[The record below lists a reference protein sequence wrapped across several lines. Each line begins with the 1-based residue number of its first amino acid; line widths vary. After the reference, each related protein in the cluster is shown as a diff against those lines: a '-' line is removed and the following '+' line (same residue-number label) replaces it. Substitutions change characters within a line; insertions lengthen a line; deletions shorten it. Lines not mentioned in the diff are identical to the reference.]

1 MDEKFKD
8 ELDKLKVYYGEQ
20 SLRFEKDII
29 NLHSFLKLEYIL
41 NYFRDESRVMS
52 SDERYAI
59 YLAIYDYNGY
69 KYKIYGVLDVPL
81 IIINEFISRYEHRK
95 YDYDKLNSAFLEF
108 ADKYIKNL
116 TLIPNYFLVI
126 NMDKQSCNFIDD
138 YLRYCFTTRKFDNI
152 SVAEYYR
159 FVEEAIKRF
168 NMKMKFKDEV
178 QELFKE
184 SAEIYEKLK
193 SK

>member
-8 ELDKLKVYYGEQ
+8 ELDKLKLYYREQ
-20 SLRFEKDII
+20 YTGDEKDIV

-41 NYFRDESRVMS
+41 NCFREEAHIISFEGKDSR
-52 SDERYAI
+52 YPA
-59 YLAIYDYNGY
+59 LYDYNGY
-69 KYKIYGVLDVPL
+69 KYDVYSMDYLP
-81 IIINEFISRYEHRK
+81 IAIINQFIPRYEHRK

-138 YLRYCFTTRKFDNI
+138 YLRYCFTTRKFNNI
-152 SVAEYYR
+152 SIAEYNN

-178 QELFKE
+178 QELFRE
-184 SAEIYEKLK
+184 SAEAYEKLK